1 MGKED
6 LPSLKETIA
15 IIRVEGGRRG
25 VTVLSLST
33 ESSTMVSK
41 GMKNSNPDQQQ
52 FGGSNEQSDFSK
64 SIKAKI
70 KIPCGTPTAK
80 GLTRVTTSEIA
91 ATNFMEGHKLYQ
103 CPTETRM

>member
-1 MGKED
+1 M
-6 LPSLKETIA
+6 
-15 IIRVEGGRRG
+15 
-25 VTVLSLST
+25 VLSLST
-33 ESSTMVSK
+33 ESSTIVSK

-80 GLTRVTTSEIA
+80 ALATSEIA